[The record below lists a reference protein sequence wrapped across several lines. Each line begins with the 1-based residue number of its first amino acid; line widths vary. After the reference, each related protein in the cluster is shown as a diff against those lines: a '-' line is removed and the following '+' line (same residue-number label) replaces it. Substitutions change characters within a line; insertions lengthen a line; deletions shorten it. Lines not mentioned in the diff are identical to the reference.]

1 MCQQNHQ
8 VSVMQCEEVL
18 REVFDK
24 LEKSISDG
32 SYLRPGGYQQYIDML
47 TQLTN
52 DYRAKTQLQITVQFT
67 HACFYCV

>member
-1 MCQQNHQ
+1 MCQQNYQ
-8 VSVMQCEEVL
+8 ASLIQCEEVL

-32 SYLRPGGYQQYIDML
+32 SYLKPGGYGEYRDTL

-52 DYRAKTQLQITVQFT
+52 DYREKTLSQITVVHT
-67 HACFYCV
+67 RMLLL